1 MIWAVVVI
9 LLALLA
15 YEVYSAANIK
25 AQRFVKAQTMSGS
38 DRVLLTFDDGP
49 DPINTPKLLDLLDEL
64 GLKAYF
70 FVVGEKAQQH
80 PEIVRDIVRR
90 GHTVGNHSMH
100 HNPFHGF
107 WGPHKYYRD
116 EIMAAD
122 EVLRSIDIHTNLFRP
137 PLGITNRQ
145 IAWACRHANMHV
157 VAWDVR
163 SFDTRNEPREI
174 VIKRVLTQ
182 MRPGSIVLLH
192 DRLDGVCDVVREVVT
207 RSSLAFVGQEGV
219 KK

>member
-38 DRVLLTFDDGP
+38 DRVLLSFDDGP

-80 PEIVRDIVRR
+80 PEIVREIVRR
-90 GHTVGNHSMH
+90 GHKVGNHTMH
-100 HNPFHGF
+100 HNPFHAF
-107 WGPHKYYRD
+107 WMPHKYYRD

-122 EVLRSIDIHTNLFRP
+122 EVLRSIGIDTKLFRP

-145 IAWACRHANMHV
+145 IAWACKKAGLHV

-174 VIKRVLTQ
+174 VINRILEHV
-182 MRPGSIVLLH
+182 RPGSIVLLH

-207 RSSLAFVGQEGV
+207 RSGLEFEGTQIA
-219 KK
+219 